1 MKKGIVSI
9 LLFLCMITFVTG
21 CNSDEFK
28 NLTRDSKEEITKCS
42 LYKKDVTTNSEIN
55 SIYTVYSK
63 NKIVYKAET
72 IEKVTSDSAEVLNSF
87 ETTLDN
93 SYSKF
98 NDAYGGYKYEITK
111 KDNELVS
118 NVLIDYSKVNLE
130 QLAKDQ
136 PTMKN
141 IMDDNYNIL
150 LDGLLGTYKS
160 IGATC
165 E

>member
-1 MKKGIVSI
+1 MKKGIVSV
-9 LLFLCMITFVTG
+9 LLLLCMITLVTG
-21 CNSDEFK
+21 CNSNKVKD
-28 NLTRDSKEEITKCS
+28 LTGGSKEKITKCS
-42 LYKKDVTTNSEIN
+42 LYKKDVTSNYEIN
-55 SIYTVYSK
+55 STYTVYSK
-63 NKIVYKAET
+63 NKIAYKVET

-87 ETTLDN
+87 ETSLNN
-93 SYSKF
+93 SYSQL
-98 NDAYGGYKYEITK
+98 NNAYGGYKYEITK
-111 KDNELVS
+111 KNNELVS

-130 QLAKDQ
+130 QLANDQ

-141 IMDDNYNIL
+141 VMDDNYNIL

>member
-1 MKKGIVSI
+1 M
-9 LLFLCMITFVTG
+9 
-21 CNSDEFK
+21 
-28 NLTRDSKEEITKCS
+28 
-42 LYKKDVTTNSEIN
+42 YKKDVTSNYEIN
-55 SIYTVYSK
+55 STYTVYSK
-63 NKIVYKAET
+63 NKIAYKVET

-87 ETTLDN
+87 ETSLNN
-93 SYSKF
+93 SYSQL
-98 NDAYGGYKYEITK
+98 NNAYGGYKYEITK
-111 KDNELVS
+111 KNNELVS

-141 IMDDNYNIL
+141 VMDDNYNIL

>member
-1 MKKGIVSI
+1 MYDYT
-9 LLFLCMITFVTG
+9 LTG
-21 CNSDEFK
+21 G
-28 NLTRDSKEEITKCS
+28 SKEKITKCS
-42 LYKKDVTTNSEIN
+42 LYKKDVTSNYEIN
-55 SIYTVYSK
+55 STYTVYSK
-63 NKIVYKAET
+63 NKIAYKVET
-72 IEKVTSDSAEVLNSF
+72 IEKVTSDSAEVLNRF
-87 ETTLDN
+87 ETSLNN
-93 SYSKF
+93 SYSQL
-98 NDAYGGYKYEITK
+98 NNAYGGYKYEITK
-111 KDNELVS
+111 KNNELVS

-141 IMDDNYNIL
+141 VMDDNYNIL